1 MRKFRRSSKD
11 SRRRVVV
18 LGGVLLLTL
27 IWAQSEM
34 RPGAGGSKSGG
45 AASARGTASA
55 ATTPGAASHAVD
67 QATPE
72 GWGADP
78 FDPRPLVSNPVPTR
92 R

>member
-34 RPGAGGSKSGG
+34 RPGASGSKSD
-45 AASARGTASA
+45 AAAARGTASA
-55 ATTPGAASHAVD
+55 ATTPGAASTVVD

-72 GWGADP
+72 GWGTDP
-78 FDPRPLVSNPVPTR
+78 FDPRPLGSNPVTTGR
-92 R
+92 